1 MLIIYSNGIWFYFCK
16 DFRLTDNLY
25 TTLYICINELDS
37 HSAVSKC
44 LSNQHFILLYL
55 YLTLIVQVYTFRV
68 IFIFYLFI
76 YLFIYSIHLL
86 LFKVNLFILFI
97 MPRIFNHNFKM
108 LNSFNNLKFVAAT
121 SPKNRHSISS
131 NLPSIKFH
139 NVHGE
144 NIRLSAD
151 GKEAKRVQS
160 FSNGIIFSNRPIQ
173 LNERICIKFS
183 ELSLSWSGAIRFGF
197 TSNNPNTYR
206 NGLPKYAC
214 PDLTNKP
221 GNWAKALGE
230 RFWALIH
237 SDSTLFYYVNNQGE
251 VHFGIDGEEKGVFFV
266 GVDTKSPLWALIDV
280 YGNTVA
286 INLVG

>member
-1 MLIIYSNGIWFYFCK
+1 
-16 DFRLTDNLY
+16 
-25 TTLYICINELDS
+25 
-37 HSAVSKC
+37 
-44 LSNQHFILLYL
+44 
-55 YLTLIVQVYTFRV
+55 
-68 IFIFYLFI
+68 
-76 YLFIYSIHLL
+76 
-86 LFKVNLFILFI
+86 
-97 MPRIFNHNFKM
+97 MPRIFNRKFKM
-108 LNSFNNLKFVAAT
+108 LNSLNNLKFIAAT

-173 LNERICIKFS
+173 LNERICIKFA

-237 SDSTLFYYVNNQGE
+237 PDSTLFYYVNNQGE